1 MQPDSQYSGID
12 PTTMHTSYQALAP
25 SFSSCYH
32 LDCQHTTSL
41 PPEVWTTEDK
51 REEATGG
58 LVGRGV
64 AAAAIAVV
72 EGGRVCR
79 RGRREG
85 ARSYVCKVCDRR
97 FPRAYLLLVHER
109 THSPLTCPVCGRTF
123 RRSEHL
129 RLHRSVAIV
138 LYSTTHETF
147 IIFVSILEN
156 ENHSCIPLR
165 IFVR

>member
-1 MQPDSQYSGID
+1 
-12 PTTMHTSYQALAP
+12 MHSYQDLAFSSLP
-25 SFSSCYH
+25 LSSTSFSSCCP
-32 LDCQHTTSL
+32 LDCHHTTSL

-51 REEATGG
+51 REEVTGG
-58 LVGRGV
+58 VVGRGL

-109 THSPLTCPVCGRTF
+109 THSPLTCPVCGKTF

-129 RLHRSVAIV
+129 RLHRESHG
-138 LYSTTHETF
+138 STKRHA
-147 IIFVSILEN
+147 
-156 ENHSCIPLR
+156 
-165 IFVR
+165 